1 MTRHVKRGAK
11 IWIRV
16 FPDKPITKKP
26 LEVRQGKGK
35 GNVEYWVCPIKP
47 GKILYEMEGV
57 DEDLAKEAFKLASS
71 ENANIYNFYKE
82 SLMAKE
88 SLLDRLRSKPTEAPD
103 EEGKLRKELME
114 LRIQHSSGQLKETH
128 KIREIRRSIA
138 QLKTLDNEKKL
149 PEKDDG

>member
-1 MTRHVKRGAK
+1 
-11 IWIRV
+11 
-16 FPDKPITKKP
+16 
-26 LEVRQGKGK
+26 
-35 GNVEYWVCPIKP
+35 
-47 GKILYEMEGV
+47 
-57 DEDLAKEAFKLASS
+57 
-71 ENANIYNFYKE
+71 
-82 SLMAKE
+82 MAKE

-149 PEKDDG
+149 PGKDDG

>member
-1 MTRHVKRGAK
+1 
-11 IWIRV
+11 
-16 FPDKPITKKP
+16 
-26 LEVRQGKGK
+26 
-35 GNVEYWVCPIKP
+35 
-47 GKILYEMEGV
+47 
-57 DEDLAKEAFKLASS
+57 
-71 ENANIYNFYKE
+71 
-82 SLMAKE
+82 MAKE

-103 EEGKLRKELME
+103 EEGKLRRELME

>member
-1 MTRHVKRGAK
+1 
-11 IWIRV
+11 
-16 FPDKPITKKP
+16 
-26 LEVRQGKGK
+26 
-35 GNVEYWVCPIKP
+35 
-47 GKILYEMEGV
+47 
-57 DEDLAKEAFKLASS
+57 
-71 ENANIYNFYKE
+71 
-82 SLMAKE
+82 MAKE
-88 SLLDRLRSKPTEAPD
+88 SLLDRLRSKPTEALD

>member
-1 MTRHVKRGAK
+1 
-11 IWIRV
+11 
-16 FPDKPITKKP
+16 
-26 LEVRQGKGK
+26 
-35 GNVEYWVCPIKP
+35 
-47 GKILYEMEGV
+47 
-57 DEDLAKEAFKLASS
+57 
-71 ENANIYNFYKE
+71 
-82 SLMAKE
+82 MAKD

>member
-1 MTRHVKRGAK
+1 
-11 IWIRV
+11 
-16 FPDKPITKKP
+16 
-26 LEVRQGKGK
+26 
-35 GNVEYWVCPIKP
+35 
-47 GKILYEMEGV
+47 
-57 DEDLAKEAFKLASS
+57 
-71 ENANIYNFYKE
+71 
-82 SLMAKE
+82 MAKE

-128 KIREIRRSIA
+128 KIREVRRSIA